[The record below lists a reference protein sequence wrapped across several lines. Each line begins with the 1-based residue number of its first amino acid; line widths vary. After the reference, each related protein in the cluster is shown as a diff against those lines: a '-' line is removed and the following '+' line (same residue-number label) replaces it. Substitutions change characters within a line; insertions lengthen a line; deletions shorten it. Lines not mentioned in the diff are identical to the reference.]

1 MLTEKSSSTN
11 DISTDI
17 VSPIEPKSPVKN
29 LTRWFSHP
37 KAPAIVLTLSLA
49 VLGGVLF
56 KDKLN
61 LNLFNF
67 GAPSIVVFDPVKFLN
82 AQRATA
88 ASLMTSPNAD
98 MSLALTQVAKQ
109 AENVIKEES
118 EGSLVLVKQAV
129 VGASQYTD
137 ITDRVL
143 LRFGLPTGVPTITTS
158 SNLSLGDI
166 APTDHAFGE
175 LQAAEDYK
183 LELLERNKEIKAAA
197 DKAGNQIDI
206 VP

>member
-1 MLTEKSSSTN
+1 MLTEKSSSN
-11 DISTDI
+11 SDNGPNTDRTLESDSSI
-17 VSPIEPKSPVKN
+17 KN

-49 VLGGVLF
+49 VLGGVLA

-61 LNLFNF
+61 FFNSSS
-67 GAPSIVVFDPVKFLN
+67 PSIVVFDPVKFLN

-109 AENVIKEES
+109 AENVIKEEA